1 MLLLITAINNAKTGN
16 NGTKNVEIMVPLK
29 YLSNFWRTHKMPL
42 INCEISLDLNWSK
55 NCIIV
60 VTDAAD
66 QIITFSITDKNYIP
80 VVNLSTEDNTKLL
93 EQLKSSFK
101 TIIKCHKYQS
111 KTWTEKQNQYI
122 NYLNDPNF
130 QEVNKLF
137 FLSFEKEEQRK
148 SSKLYYLSTVE
159 TKNYVILMD
168 KYFFINQWEIFN
180 NIW

>member
-29 YLSNFWRTHKMPL
+29 YLSNFWRTHKMSL

-148 SSKLYYLSTVE
+148 SYKLYYLSTVE

-168 KYFFINQWEIFN
+168 K
-180 NIW
+180 